1 MIYFATPILLLG
13 VVVAPLFFVFAW
25 LWQCRIAERLQRFSR
40 HAKPFPPHSRVQL
53 VLVSVAL
60 LFLVIA
66 CARPHWG
73 RSSETLTAKLR
84 NVIVAVDVSRSM
96 LAQDIRPSR
105 LEYVKADIVELID
118 ALQDDRMGLLAF
130 KGVGELICPL
140 TTDKVY
146 LHDCVKRLTTDL
158 LPPGETNLAG
168 AIDMALQSF
177 AVAQTSHNVLLLISD
192 GEQLS
197 GEAFAAAERAKEAHV
212 PIFTIGVG
220 DARGTPLVVDGVP
233 VKWEGKPVVSAL
245 DEAALKEIATRSHG
259 RYIPLATSHLSKTSL
274 ITIYQRYLSQL
285 DAQVVA
291 EQREHAFTDRTW
303 IFIVM
308 SLVCLFVAG
317 VLSLG
322 RIPLTRRKRM
332 AVVSILLLGVS
343 ASGATYE
350 RQAQEAYQAGAYQAA
365 IEGYDKALSNPS
377 LTIDERAQYAYNKA
391 LAHWKAG
398 ELERALKALSLAV
411 ESPRYQAD
419 ATALEAHLY
428 YQMESAPTPARPEG
442 EAENAKTTEAQD
454 RLKKRQETIAAYTRA
469 LQVNPTN
476 TVAKENLARV
486 KKDLPQM
493 EYDARK
499 ERLIE
504 AYQSQ
509 SIAQLATTLKD
520 EQRALIQQVPAR
532 KEAEPIEDYLQ
543 RTAAFAER
551 LTVQSDRCFY
561 MTECAQPQ
569 LQQLFFP
576 PTEGE
581 TLSEEEKQQ
590 RQQAIAAILNYSKQ
604 ASESLQQ
611 LSDRYR
617 ALASEPE
624 PLLQDEAIAHG
635 IWNTI
640 ATPESRLDEAIQLQK
655 HINANEQPLY
665 YQQRD
670 MRAEKTQQAKLVTTA
685 VDTLLEQPPVEG
697 QPSLSEEDK
706 EALKQLNTALKS
718 QLELPEA
725 KENNEQTLQTMT
737 AMREILAKLQPPQ
750 QQNQPSQDQQQNQQQ
765 SQDQQSQDQQSQ
777 DQQSQE
783 QQQQEQQE
791 QQASEEEQQASAEE
805 QQQSSEE
812 ELKAAQ
818 EREKEA
824 EEKLK
829 EMLKQQEIEAI
840 LQKAEERAEE
850 LEEAKRRYLNNRSQR
865 VLKDW

>member
-1 MIYFATPILLLG
+1 MIYFATPIFLLG
-13 VVVAPLFFVFAW
+13 VVVAPLFLIFAW
-25 LWQCRIAERLQRFSR
+25 LWQCRIAQRLQRFSR
-40 HAKPFPPHSRVQL
+40 HAKPFPKHSRMQL
-53 VLVSVAL
+53 VLVSFAL
-60 LFLVIA
+60 FFLAVA

-73 RSSETLTAKLR
+73 RSAETMTMKLR

-118 ALQDDRMGLLAF
+118 ALQDDSMGIIAF

-140 TTDKVY
+140 TTDKSY

-168 AIDMALQSF
+168 AIDTALQSF
-177 AVAQTSHNVLLLISD
+177 AVAQTTHNVLLLISD

-197 GEAFAAAERAKEAHV
+197 GEAYAAADRAKEANV

-220 DARGTPLVVDGVP
+220 DARGTALVVDGQP
-233 VKWEGKPVVSAL
+233 VKWEGKPVMSAL
-245 DEAALKEIATRSHG
+245 DETALKEIANRSRG

-274 ITIYQRYLSQL
+274 VTIYQRYLSQL
-285 DAQVVA
+285 DAQMVE
-291 EQREHAFTDRTW
+291 EQRERAFTERTW
-303 IFIVM
+303 IFVLM
-308 SLVCLFVAG
+308 SVFCLFAAA

-322 RIPLTRRKRM
+322 RIPLARRKAFV
-332 AVVSILLLGVS
+332 AVVVLFSVSLAFGV
-343 ASGATYE
+343 THE
-350 RQAQEAYQAGAYQAA
+350 RQAQAAYQAGAFQAA
-365 IEGYDKALSNPS
+365 IEGYDKALSDPS
-377 LTIDERAQYAYNKA
+377 LSSDERAQYAYNKA
-391 LAHWKAG
+391 LAHWKKG
-398 ELERALKALSLAV
+398 ELERALKTLSIAM
-411 ESPRYQAD
+411 ESPRYHAE
-419 ATALEAHLY
+419 ATALEALLY
-428 YQMESAPTPARPEG
+428 YQMEEAPAPVVAEG
-442 EAENAKTTEAQD
+442 ENQTKKTEAQD
-454 RLKKRQETIAAYTRA
+454 RLEKRRETIAAYTRA
-469 LQVNPTN
+469 LQVDPTN

-486 KKDLPQM
+486 AKDLPQM

-499 ERLIE
+499 ERLVE

-509 SIAQLATTLKD
+509 SIAQIATTLKD
-520 EQRALIQQVPAR
+520 EQRALINQVPAR
-532 KEAEPIEDYLQ
+532 QDGESIADYLQ
-543 RTAAFAER
+543 RTAAFADR
-551 LTVQSDRCFY
+551 LKAQSDRCFY

-569 LQQLFFP
+569 LEQLFFP
-576 PTEGE
+576 PTEE
-581 TLSEEEKQQ
+581 ALSEEDKKQ
-590 RQQAIAAILNYSKQ
+590 RQQAISAILNYSKQ
-604 ASESLQQ
+604 AEASLQQ

-617 ALASEPE
+617 ALATEPE

-665 YQQRD
+665 YKQRD
-670 MRAEKTQQAKLVTTA
+670 IRAEKTQQAKLVTAA

-706 EALKQLNTALKS
+706 ERLKQLNTSLKS
-718 QLELPEA
+718 QLELPET

-750 QQNQPSQDQQQNQQQ
+750 QQ
-765 SQDQQSQDQQSQ
+765 DQQSQDQQSQ
-777 DQQSQE
+777 NQQQNQQQSQE
-783 QQQQEQQE
+783 QQSQEQNQQE
-791 QQASEEEQQASAEE
+791 QQASEEETKEQPSAADE
-805 QQQSSEE
+805 QQQMSEE
-812 ELKAAQ
+812 ERKAAQ

-850 LEEAKRRYLNNRSQR
+850 LEEAKRQYLNQRANRL
-865 VLKDW
+865 LKDW